1 MYFQVIYILN
11 LLSNITNYIIDILY
25 KINNL
30 NNYIIF
36 LNFPSDISSIE
47 QSTKPRFW
55 FRVAPQLF
63 AIRRIWSVLLHKKKR
78 KKDGKANFAKWH
90 IHAHKT
96 YILIIAII

>member
-55 FRVAPQLF
+55 FF
-63 AIRRIWSVLLHKKKR
+63 AGVLIPCGTTTIRHS
-78 KKDGKANFAKWH
+78 
-90 IHAHKT
+90 
-96 YILIIAII
+96 